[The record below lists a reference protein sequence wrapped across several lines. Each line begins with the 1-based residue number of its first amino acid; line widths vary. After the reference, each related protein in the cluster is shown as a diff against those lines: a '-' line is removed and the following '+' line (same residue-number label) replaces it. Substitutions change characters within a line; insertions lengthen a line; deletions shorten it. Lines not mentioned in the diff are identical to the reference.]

1 MTALANVTPPVVIV
15 AAPLAAHPLIEFL
28 FPHAEV
34 ILLAPADLRPQTPF
48 RGRLHELFS
57 AWKGQGQSQ
66 GQGQSHGQ
74 GQSQGQGRPIDRTV
88 TLCGLVVPAR
98 WLGSPPAPIAFTV
111 ADHVNLELRGPLA
124 GAWPAAVP
132 RTFPCMTGIYQP
144 AAVRSDGDPH
154 VYSAVTVAGV
164 RDLMSFTPFEHQ
176 AVAAGG
182 FAAACDCLV
191 PAVILAAHNSV
202 SVAACCIVA

>member
-1 MTALANVTPPVVIV
+1 MTAPANVTPPVVIV
-15 AAPLAAHPLIEFL
+15 AASLAAHPPIEVL
-28 FPHAEV
+28 FPQAEV
-34 ILLAPADLRPQTPF
+34 VSLAPADLRPQTPF
-48 RGRLHELFS
+48 RGRLHELFA
-57 AWKGQGQSQ
+57 AWKD
-66 GQGQSHGQ
+66 HGV
-74 GQSQGQGRPIDRTV
+74 SA
-88 TLCGLVVPAR
+88 CGLVVPAR
-98 WLGSPPAPIAFTV
+98 WLGPAPAPTAFTV
-111 ADHVNLELRGPLA
+111 ADHVNLELRGPLT
-124 GAWPAAVP
+124 GAWPAGVP

-191 PAVILAAHNSV
+191 PAVILAAHHSV
-202 SVAACCIVA
+202 SVAACCIVV